1 MAKDIF
7 DTMDMPE
14 EEKQKRRQ
22 LVASYVGQ
30 QEYMFRRI
38 ARNERRIS
46 RKAKHV
52 KREPNGD
59 VRYCWSMIER
69 WQKRIN
75 RVKSGEP
82 LDQITGKK
90 LTKEG

>member
-1 MAKDIF
+1 MDVF
-7 DTMDMPE
+7 DTMNIPE

-46 RKAKHV
+46 RRAKHV
-52 KREPNGD
+52 KIPPEKDLPF
-59 VRYCWSMIER
+59 CWESIRR
-69 WQKRIN
+69 WQLRIE

-82 LDQITGKK
+82 LENIVGKK
-90 LTKEG
+90 LTKNG

>member
-1 MAKDIF
+1 MDVF
-7 DTMDMPE
+7 DTMSIPE

-46 RKAKHV
+46 RRAKHV
-52 KREPNGD
+52 KIPPEKDLPF
-59 VRYCWSMIER
+59 CWESIRR
-69 WQKRIN
+69 WQLRIE
-75 RVKSGEP
+75 RVKSGEN
-82 LDQITGKK
+82 LDHFVGKK

>member
-1 MAKDIF
+1 MDVF
-7 DTMDMPE
+7 DTMNIPE

-46 RKAKHV
+46 RRAKHV
-52 KREPNGD
+52 KIPPEKDLPF
-59 VRYCWSMIER
+59 CWESIRRWQLRIER
-69 WQKRIN
+69 
-75 RVKSGEP
+75 VKLGEP
-82 LDQITGKK
+82 LENIVGKK
-90 LTKEG
+90 LTKNG

>member
-1 MAKDIF
+1 MDIF
-7 DTMDMPE
+7 DTMNIPE

-46 RKAKHV
+46 RRAKHV
-52 KREPNGD
+52 KIPPEKDLPF
-59 VRYCWSMIER
+59 CWESIRR
-69 WQKRIN
+69 WQLRIE

-82 LDQITGKK
+82 LENIVGRK
-90 LTKEG
+90 LTKDG

>member
-1 MAKDIF
+1 MDVF
-7 DTMDMPE
+7 DTMNIPE

-46 RKAKHV
+46 RRAKHV
-52 KREPNGD
+52 KIPPEKDLPF
-59 VRYCWSMIER
+59 CWESIRR
-69 WQKRIN
+69 WQLRIE

-82 LDQITGKK
+82 LENIVGRK
-90 LTKEG
+90 LTKDG

>member
-1 MAKDIF
+1 MDVF
-7 DTMDMPE
+7 DTINIPE

-46 RKAKHV
+46 RKAKHI
-52 KREPNGD
+52 KREPQGD
-59 VRYCWSMIER
+59 IKYCWMMIAS

-82 LDQITGKK
+82 LENIVGKK
-90 LTKEG
+90 LTKNG

>member
-1 MAKDIF
+1 MDVF
-7 DTMDMPE
+7 DTMNIPE

-46 RKAKHV
+46 RRAKHV
-52 KREPNGD
+52 KIPPEKDLPF
-59 VRYCWSMIER
+59 CWESIRR
-69 WQKRIN
+69 WQLRIE

-82 LDQITGKK
+82 LENIVGRK
-90 LTKEG
+90 LTKNG

>member
-1 MAKDIF
+1 MDVF
-7 DTMDMPE
+7 DTMNIPE

-22 LVASYVGQ
+22 LIASYVGQ

-46 RKAKHV
+46 RRAKHV
-52 KREPNGD
+52 KISPEKDLPF
-59 VRYCWSMIER
+59 CWESIRR
-69 WQKRIN
+69 WQLRIE

-82 LDQITGKK
+82 LENIVGRK
-90 LTKEG
+90 LTKDG

>member
-1 MAKDIF
+1 MDVF
-7 DTMDMPE
+7 DTMNIPE

-46 RKAKHV
+46 RRAKHV
-52 KREPNGD
+52 KIPPEKDLPF
-59 VRYCWSMIER
+59 CWESIRR
-69 WQKRIN
+69 WQLRIK

-82 LDQITGKK
+82 LENIVGRK
-90 LTKEG
+90 LTKDG

>member
-1 MAKDIF
+1 MDVF
-7 DTMDMPE
+7 DTMNIPE

-30 QEYMFRRI
+30 QEYMFRRV

-46 RKAKHV
+46 RRAKHV
-52 KREPNGD
+52 KIPPEKDLPF
-59 VRYCWSMIER
+59 CWESIRR
-69 WQKRIN
+69 WQLRIE

-82 LDQITGKK
+82 LENIVGRK
-90 LTKEG
+90 LTKNG

>member
-1 MAKDIF
+1 MDVF
-7 DTMDMPE
+7 DTMNIPE

-46 RKAKHV
+46 RRAKHV
-52 KREPNGD
+52 KIPPEKDLPF
-59 VRYCWSMIER
+59 CWESIRR
-69 WQKRIN
+69 WQLRIE

-82 LDQITGKK
+82 LENIIGKK
-90 LTKEG
+90 LTKNG

>member
-1 MAKDIF
+1 MDVF
-7 DTMDMPE
+7 DTMNIPE

-46 RKAKHV
+46 RRAKHV
-52 KREPNGD
+52 KIPPEKDLPF
-59 VRYCWSMIER
+59 CWETIRR
-69 WQKRIN
+69 WQLRID
-75 RVKSGEP
+75 RVKSGES
-82 LDQITGKK
+82 LENIVGKK
-90 LTKEG
+90 LTKNG

>member
-1 MAKDIF
+1 MDVF
-7 DTMDMPE
+7 DTINIPE

-52 KREPNGD
+52 KREPTGD
-59 VRYCWSMIER
+59 ISWAWTMIQR
-69 WQKRIN
+69 WQKRID
-75 RVKSGEP
+75 RVKSGEN
-82 LDQITGKK
+82 LDHFVGKK

>member
-1 MAKDIF
+1 MDVF
-7 DTMDMPE
+7 DTMNIPE

-46 RKAKHV
+46 RRAKHV
-52 KREPNGD
+52 KIPPEKDLPF
-59 VRYCWSMIER
+59 CWEKIR
-69 WQKRIN
+69 CWQLRID

-82 LDQITGKK
+82 LENIVGKK
-90 LTKEG
+90 LTKNG

>member
-1 MAKDIF
+1 MDVF
-7 DTMDMPE
+7 DTMNIPE

-46 RKAKHV
+46 RRARHV
-52 KREPNGD
+52 KIPPEKDLPF
-59 VRYCWSMIER
+59 CWESIRR
-69 WQKRIN
+69 WQLRID

-82 LDQITGKK
+82 LENIVGKK
-90 LTKEG
+90 LTKNG